1 LGVVRVATFNAGLA
15 VGYLPNV
22 RERLPHV
29 VEALSAL
36 EVDLLFVQELWLDE
50 HWGQLTGALAKR
62 LPHAFRPPH
71 VVVASGGC
79 TKEQLA
85 PFIACANKHCAG
97 LRDEALARCVV
108 RHCATYGLTLA
119 PSCINCMTQN
129 ITGSLEEMTSRC
141 SGEATDGTQAPI
153 AYGGSFGTGLLS
165 RAPLENVDTLT
176 YRSSINARGAMYA
189 HTLGLHIFA
198 THFSPGGLGDSE
210 QMPQFDAFVEFA
222 ADRRGPAVLL
232 GDLNTSSGSPL
243 FAKLVRAGFRE
254 PDKLDTRPTCYSSRI
269 DHVLVRDVDATVT
282 TQRILDERITLP
294 DGERTTLSD
303 HYGVLATFG

>member
-1 LGVVRVATFNAGLA
+1 VVRVATFNAGLA

-22 RERLPHV
+22 RERLPRV

-36 EVDLLFVQELWLDE
+36 DVDLLFVQELWLDE
-50 HWGQLTGALAKR
+50 HWERLTSALAKR

-129 ITGSLEEMTSRC
+129 ITGSLEEMTGRC
-141 SGEATDGTQAPI
+141 LGEATDGKHAPI
-153 AYGGSFGTGLLS
+153 AYGGSFGTGLIS
-165 RAPLENVDTLT
+165 RAPLEDIDTLT
-176 YRSSINARGAMYA
+176 YRSSINARGAIYA
-189 HTLGLHIFA
+189 RTLGIHVFA
-198 THFSPGGLGDSE
+198 THFSPGGLGGSE
-210 QMPQFDAFVEFA
+210 QGPQFDAFVDFA
-222 ADRRGPAVLL
+222 AAKRGPAVLL
-232 GDLNTSSGSPL
+232 GDLNTSAGSPL
-243 FAKLVRAGFRE
+243 FAKLVQAGFRE

-269 DHVLVRDVDATVT
+269 DHILVRDVDETVT
-282 TQRILDERITLP
+282 TERILDGRITLP
-294 DGERTTLSD
+294 SGERTTLSD
-303 HYGVLATFG
+303 HFGVLATLR